1 MLLTAGPDT
10 VLAQPTSGRVEQVL
24 RSLVD
29 SGDDYAIL
37 AAGDQHYVQTA
48 AVPGQ
53 EDFFD
58 LEYRDGSPDLHYAS
72 ADSRPIDEVVEVF
85 LSYLRGD
92 NTWRTRVE
100 WKRVPQP

>member
-10 VLAQPTSGRVEQVL
+10 TIDQPTPGRVEQVL
-24 RSLVD
+24 RSLTD

-48 AVPGQ
+48 VVPGRD
-53 EDFFD
+53 DFFD
-58 LEYRDGSPDLHYAS
+58 LEFRDGSSDRHYGT
-72 ADSRPIDEVVEVF
+72 DSRPIDEVVDVF

-92 NTWRTRVE
+92 NIWRTRVE
-100 WKRVPQP
+100 WRRVSQP